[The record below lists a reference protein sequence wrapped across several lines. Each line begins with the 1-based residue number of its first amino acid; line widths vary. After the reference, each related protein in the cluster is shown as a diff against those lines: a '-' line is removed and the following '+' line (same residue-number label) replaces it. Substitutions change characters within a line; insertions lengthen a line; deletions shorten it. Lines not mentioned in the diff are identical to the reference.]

1 MHHISKYNKHKQI
14 QHIKSYSIFYAIRQE
29 NPNIKDLHEAA
40 INSSKSVL
48 VASCQNKRKGAK
60 PMGEK
65 DITEKILEDYN
76 DVFADIINGL
86 LFDGVQEIK
95 PEALENTNVHAQ
107 YKAEDDKVHEL
118 ERDIAKYWKEE
129 KVELAICGIE
139 NQSTVEKNMPFRII
153 GYDGSAYRNQL
164 QQARRK
170 MLPVVTIV
178 LYFGTDRHWNSRKKI
193 KELMEVPQC
202 LDSYVNDYQMH
213 VFEVAWLTEEQ
224 ISHFRSDFKVVANF
238 FVQKRKNRDY
248 IPDDPT
254 EIRHVDEVLKLLQVM
269 TGDKRYEE
277 IFRKKKKGVRS
288 MCDVAER
295 LEKMGIEKGIEIGR
309 SEGEIKGKMLVY
321 KNLCKEGFDEKEARR
336 LAELPENIIPEQ

>member
-1 MHHISKYNKHKQI
+1 
-14 QHIKSYSIFYAIRQE
+14 
-29 NPNIKDLHEAA
+29 
-40 INSSKSVL
+40 
-48 VASCQNKRKGAK
+48 
-60 PMGEK
+60 MGEK

-164 QQARRK
+164 QQERRK

-277 IFRKKKKGVRS
+277 IFRKKKGVRS

-309 SEGEIKGKMLVY
+309 SEGEIKGKVLVY

-336 LAELPENIIPEQ
+336 LTELPENIILEQ